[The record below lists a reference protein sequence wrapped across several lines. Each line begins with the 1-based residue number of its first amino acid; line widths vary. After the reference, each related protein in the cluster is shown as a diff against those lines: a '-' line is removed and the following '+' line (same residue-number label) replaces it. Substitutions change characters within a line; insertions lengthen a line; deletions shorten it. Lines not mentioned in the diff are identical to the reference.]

1 MLKQRPSTAEMKH
14 YSAEEFCA
22 DMDAILDE
30 ACSFRSKTN
39 DPVYPRQS

>member
-1 MLKQRPSTAEMKH
+1 MLKQHPSAAAMKH

-30 ACSFRSKTN
+30 
-39 DPVYPRQS
+39 